1 MKVQYHQQLNEDHQH
16 QLDRYNDV
24 KAQVA
29 YPYKQHDKANKKS
42 DMGYFN
48 YFINNLLDYEEMK
61 SIQQIVLHLVL
72 LLIERH
78 SEHYQVIK

>member
-1 MKVQYHQQLNEDHQH
+1 
-16 QLDRYNDV
+16 
-24 KAQVA
+24 
-29 YPYKQHDKANKKS
+29 
-42 DMGYFN
+42 MGYFD